1 MERSKTQLKVLM
13 IADEL
18 EKLQKENVKYKD
30 SDIWQKMALA
40 PRTYQRLKSKALA
53 ELQKRAKIRE
63 TALNSTITL
72 ETIEK
77 AKNGLK
83 STLELEEQLC
93 RIAMGDIEVTETTL
107 TPDGMID
114 HQRKPSPSE
123 MTAAIRELLK
133 LRGAYAPEKIDH
145 QISQYQVTLNLK

>member
-1 MERSKTQLKVLM
+1 MERSKTQLKILL

-30 SDIWQKMALA
+30 SDIWQKMAMT
-40 PRTYQRLKSKALA
+40 PRTYQRLKSKALV

-63 TALNSTITL
+63 TAINSTITL

-83 STLELEEQLC
+83 TTLELEEQLC

>member
-1 MERSKTQLKVLM
+1 M

-18 EKLQKENVKYKD
+18 ERLQKENVKVKD
-30 SDIWQKMALA
+30 SELWQKMAMS
-40 PRTYQRLKSKALA
+40 PRTYARLKAKALL

-83 STLELEEQLC
+83 TTLELEEQLC

-133 LRGAYAPEKIDH
+133 LRGAYAPEKVDH

>member
-1 MERSKTQLKVLM
+1 MERSKTQPKILL

-30 SDIWQKMALA
+30 SDIWQKMAMT
-40 PRTYQRLKSKALA
+40 PRTYQRLKSKALV

-63 TALNSTITL
+63 TAINSTITL

-83 STLELEEQLC
+83 TTLELEEQLC

>member
-1 MERSKTQLKVLM
+1 MERSKTQLKIQQV
-13 IADEL
+13 ADEL
-18 EKLQKENVKYKD
+18 EKQLLNTKYTD
-30 SDIWQKMALA
+30 AVICQELSLN
-40 PRTYQRLKSKALA
+40 PRTFYRLKSKALA
-53 ELQKRAKIRE
+53 ELQRRAKIRE

-114 HQRKPSPSE
+114 HQHKPSPSE

>member
-1 MERSKTQLKVLM
+1 M

-18 EKLQKENVKYKD
+18 ERLQKENLKVKD
-30 SDIWQKMALA
+30 SELWQKMAMS
-40 PRTYQRLKSKALA
+40 PRTYQRLKSKALL

-83 STLELEEQLC
+83 TTLELEEQLC

>member
-1 MERSKTQLKVLM
+1 MV
-13 IADEL
+13 ADQL
-18 EKLQKENVKYKD
+18 EKQQINPNLKD
-30 SDIWQKMALA
+30 EDIWKDLKLTK
-40 PRTYQRLKSKALA
+40 PTFYRLKSKALA

-83 STLELEEQLC
+83 TTLELEEQLC
-93 RIAMGDIEVTETTL
+93 RIAMGDIEVVETTL
-107 TPDGMID
+107 TPDGLID

-133 LRGAYAPEKIDH
+133 LRGAYAPDKIDH

>member
-1 MERSKTQLKVLM
+1 MGKTNFDMRILM
-13 IADEL
+13 VADQL
-18 EKLQKENVKYKD
+18 EKQQINPKLRDE
-30 SDIWQKMALA
+30 DIWNDLKL
-40 PRTYQRLKSKALA
+40 TKSTFYRLKSKALV
-53 ELQKRAKIRE
+53 EVQKRTKIRE
-63 TALNSTITL
+63 TALSTTLTL

>member
-1 MERSKTQLKVLM
+1 MVTGKTQLKVLQ

-18 EKLQKENVKYKD
+18 ERLQNENQKVKD
-30 SDIWQKMALA
+30 SDIWQKMAMA
-40 PRTYQRLKSKALA
+40 PRTYQRLKAKALL

-72 ETIEK
+72 ETIQK

-83 STLELEEQLC
+83 TTLELEEQLC
-93 RIAMGDIEVTETTL
+93 RIAMGDIEVVETTL
-107 TPDGMID
+107 TPDGLID

>member
-1 MERSKTQLKVLM
+1 MQSKTQLKVLM

-18 EKLQKENVKYKD
+18 ERLQKENVKVKD
-30 SDIWQKMALA
+30 SELWQKMAMS
-40 PRTYQRLKSKALA
+40 PRTYARLKAKALL

-83 STLELEEQLC
+83 TTLELEEQLC

-133 LRGAYAPEKIDH
+133 LRGAYAPEKVDH

>member
-1 MERSKTQLKVLM
+1 MGKTNFDLRILM
-13 IADEL
+13 VADQL
-18 EKLQKENVKYKD
+18 EKQQTNPSLKD
-30 SDIWQKMALA
+30 EDIWKDLKL
-40 PRTYQRLKSKALA
+40 TKSTFYRLKSKALL
-53 ELQKRAKIRE
+53 EVQKRTKIRE
-63 TALNSTITL
+63 TTLNSTIAL

-83 STLELEEQLC
+83 TTLELEEQLC

>member
-1 MERSKTQLKVLM
+1 MERSKTQLKILM

-30 SDIWQKMALA
+30 SDIWQKMAMT
-40 PRTYQRLKSKALA
+40 PRTYQRLKSKALV

-63 TALNSTITL
+63 TAINSTITL

-83 STLELEEQLC
+83 TTLELEEQLC

>member
-1 MERSKTQLKVLM
+1 ML

-30 SDIWQKMALA
+30 SDIWQKMAMT
-40 PRTYQRLKSKALA
+40 PRTYQRLKSKALV

-63 TALNSTITL
+63 TAINSTITL

-83 STLELEEQLC
+83 TTLELEEQLC